1 MIVNFLEIPKIQF
14 WESIDNCTF
23 PEIMLFCLK
32 KVKNSIIPN
41 RYEKNNT
48 CIRFFVSKLGL
59 EDNKIT
65 MSKKSIFKKNEQIH
79 FIINKPF
86 WRQKKKSSYKNSF
99 LFLNFLRFLVSVFPR
114 QFNANIHFS
123 ICWLEKILFG
133 ESFRQKVWSGGFS
146 NGQLTLEIE
155 FSEFSKNWPS
165 IYPFERID

>member
-1 MIVNFLEIPKIQF
+1 MVNFLEIPKIQF
-14 WESIDNCTF
+14 WESIDNCTI
-23 PEIMLFCLK
+23 PEITLFWLK
-32 KVKNSIIPN
+32 MVKNSIFPT

-79 FIINKPF
+79 YIINKPF
-86 WRQKKKSSYKNSF
+86 WRQKKNSSYKNSF
-99 LFLNFLRFLVSVFPR
+99 LLLNFLRFPVSVFHKE
-114 QFNANIHFS
+114 FNANIHFS

-133 ESFRQKVWSGGFS
+133 QSFRQKVWSGGFS
-146 NGQLTLEIE
+146 NRQLTLEIE

-165 IYPFERID
+165 IYPWNWMD